1 MNSIDE
7 SYQERT
13 QRPDGKTLATL
24 LPYLL
29 QHRTRIA
36 IAISFL
42 ILAKLANIGVPLMLK
57 EIIDV
62 LDIKNISEAI
72 VSVPIALVVGYGL
85 LRLSTIVF
93 QQLRNAVFAQAAQQA
108 TREISL
114 KIFRHLHQLSQRFH
128 LERHT
133 GGLSR
138 DLERGSRS
146 ITQLLNLL
154 IFSVFPT
161 IFEIA
166 IVCIILLSKLDSIFA
181 LITMVTVVIYFVY
194 TWKVTEWRL
203 KFRIAM
209 NDADSNANTTA
220 IDSLINFETV
230 KYFNN
235 EDFEADKYN
244 KNLQVWEKASVKSQV
259 SLALLN
265 TGQGFIIGIG
275 LTILLILA
283 AQQVVNGTM
292 TLGEFVMVNA
302 FMIQLFIPLNF
313 LGSVFR
319 EIKHSIADMEK
330 MFSLLDIA
338 PEIDQPK
345 NPSTLKTTRTDIEFR
360 NIHFHYNDDRKI
372 LNAINFKVPH
382 GQKIAVV
389 GPSGSGKST
398 LMRLLFR
405 LFEPTQGSIL
415 INGEDIK
422 QFELQHL
429 RDAIGVV
436 PQDTVLFNDTLI
448 NNILYGRA
456 DATRQEVLD
465 AIGHADLETYVSSL
479 PQGLDTIV
487 GERGLKLS
495 GGEKQ
500 RVAIARTMLKNPPI
514 LVLDEATSSLDSQA
528 EHSIQSALETIS
540 VDRTTLVIAHR
551 LSTIVDSDLI
561 LVLKNGTI
569 VEQGSHAELLDIKG
583 EYSRLWELQ
592 NEN

>member
-1 MNSIDE
+1 MTDNHSHVQQRRD
-7 SYQERT
+7 T
-13 QRPDGKTLATL
+13 QTLGTL

-29 QHRTRIA
+29 QHRVRVG

-62 LDIKNISEAI
+62 LDLDSTADII
-72 VSVPIALVVGYGL
+72 VAVPVALVIGYGL

-114 KIFRHLHQLSQRFH
+114 RIFRHLHNLSQRFH

-161 IFEIA
+161 IFEI
-166 IVCIILLSKLDSIFA
+166 IVVCLILLSKLDSIFA
-181 LITMVTVVIYFVY
+181 IITVVTVVIYFFY

-203 KFRIAM
+203 KFRIEM
-209 NDADSNANTTA
+209 NNADSNANTTA

-235 EDFEADKYN
+235 EALEADKYN
-244 KNLQVWEKASVKSQV
+244 QNLQIWEKASVKSQV

-275 LTILLILA
+275 LTLLLILA
-283 AQQVVNGTM
+283 SQQVVEGNM

-319 EIKHSIADMEK
+319 EIKHSIADMDK
-330 MFSLLDIA
+330 MFALLDVP
-338 PEIDQPK
+338 PEITQPVDAVK
-345 NPSTLKTTRTDIEFR
+345 LDASKADIEFR
-360 NIHFHYNDDRKI
+360 NIHFHYNDDRHI
-372 LNAINFKVPH
+372 LNNISFVVPH

-405 LFEPTQGSIL
+405 LFDPTGGSIL
-415 INGEDIK
+415 INNLDIRQLDIK
-422 QFELQHL
+422 SL
-429 RDAIGVV
+429 RAAIGVV
-436 PQDTVLFNDTLI
+436 PQDTVLFNDTLLA
-448 NNILYGRA
+448 NLLYGRPSA
-456 DATRQEVLD
+456 SREDVRNAIRQWYR
-465 AIGHADLETYVSSL
+465 DLGV
-479 PQGLDTIV
+479 D
-487 GERGLKLS
+487 
-495 GGEKQ
+495 KQ
-500 RVAIARTMLKNPPI
+500 RIAP
-514 LVLDEATSSLDSQA
+514 
-528 EHSIQSALETIS
+528 
-540 VDRTTLVIAHR
+540 DRH
-551 LSTIVDSDLI
+551 
-561 LVLKNGTI
+561 
-569 VEQGSHAELLDIKG
+569 VEW
-583 EYSRLWELQ
+583 RP
-592 NEN
+592 

>member
-1 MNSIDE
+1 MTDNHSHVQQRRD
-7 SYQERT
+7 T
-13 QRPDGKTLATL
+13 QTLGTL

-29 QHRTRIA
+29 QHRVRVG

-62 LDIKNISEAI
+62 LDLDSTADII
-72 VSVPIALVVGYGL
+72 VAVPVALVIGYGL

-114 KIFRHLHQLSQRFH
+114 RIFRHLHNLSQRFH

-161 IFEIA
+161 IFEI
-166 IVCIILLSKLDSIFA
+166 IVVCLILLSKLDSIFA
-181 LITMVTVVIYFVY
+181 IITVVTVVIYFFY

-203 KFRIAM
+203 KFRIEM
-209 NDADSNANTTA
+209 NNADSNANTTA

-235 EDFEADKYN
+235 EALEADKYN
-244 KNLQVWEKASVKSQV
+244 QNLQIWEKASVKSQV

-275 LTILLILA
+275 LTLLLILA
-283 AQQVVNGTM
+283 SQQVVEGNM

-319 EIKHSIADMEK
+319 EIKHSIADMDK
-330 MFSLLDIA
+330 MFALLDVP
-338 PEIDQPK
+338 PEITQPVDAVK
-345 NPSTLKTTRTDIEFR
+345 LDASKADIEFR
-360 NIHFHYNDDRKI
+360 NIHFHYNDDRHI
-372 LNAINFKVPH
+372 LNNISFVVPH

-405 LFEPTQGSIL
+405 LFDPTGGSIL
-415 INGEDIK
+415 INNLDIRQLDIK
-422 QFELQHL
+422 SL
-429 RDAIGVV
+429 RAAIGVV
-436 PQDTVLFNDTLI
+436 PQDTVLFNDTLLA
-448 NNILYGRA
+448 NLLYGRPSA
-456 DATRQEVLD
+456 SREDVRD
-465 AIGHADLETYVSSL
+465 AIRHADLERYVACL

-500 RVAIARTMLKNPPI
+500 QVAIARTMLKNPPI

-528 EHSIQSALETIS
+528 EHSIQSALESIS

-551 LSTIVDSDLI
+551 LSTIVDSNLI
-561 LVLKNGTI
+561 LVLKDGRITERGTH
-569 VEQGSHAELLDIKG
+569 QQLLAQNG
-583 EYSRLWELQ
+583 EYSRLWNLQ
-592 NEN
+592 NEK

>member
-1 MNSIDE
+1 MTDNHSHVQQRRD
-7 SYQERT
+7 T
-13 QRPDGKTLATL
+13 QTLGTL

-29 QHRTRIA
+29 QHRVRVG

-62 LDIKNISEAI
+62 LDLDSTADII
-72 VSVPIALVVGYGL
+72 VAVPVALVIGYGL

-114 KIFRHLHQLSQRFH
+114 RIFRHLHNLSQRFH

-161 IFEIA
+161 IFEI
-166 IVCIILLSKLDSIFA
+166 IVVCLILLSKLDSIFA
-181 LITMVTVVIYFVY
+181 IITVVTVVIYFFY

-203 KFRIAM
+203 KFRIEM
-209 NDADSNANTTA
+209 NNADSNANTTA

-235 EDFEADKYN
+235 EALEADKYN
-244 KNLQVWEKASVKSQV
+244 QNLQIWEKASVKSQV

-275 LTILLILA
+275 LTLLLILA
-283 AQQVVNGTM
+283 SQQVVEGNM

-319 EIKHSIADMEK
+319 EIKHSIADMDK
-330 MFSLLDIA
+330 MFALLDVP
-338 PEIDQPK
+338 PEITQPVDAVK
-345 NPSTLKTTRTDIEFR
+345 LDASKADIEFR
-360 NIHFHYNDDRKI
+360 NIHFHYNDDRHI
-372 LNAINFKVPH
+372 LNNISFVVPH

-405 LFEPTQGSIL
+405 LFDPTGGSIL
-415 INGEDIK
+415 INNLDIRQLDIK
-422 QFELQHL
+422 SL
-429 RDAIGVV
+429 RAAIGVV
-436 PQDTVLFNDTLI
+436 PQDTVLFNDTLLA
-448 NNILYGRA
+448 NLLYGRPSA
-456 DATRQEVLD
+456 SREDVRD
-465 AIGHADLETYVSSL
+465 AIRHADLERYVACL

-528 EHSIQSALETIS
+528 EHSIQSALESIS

-551 LSTIVDSDLI
+551 LSTIVDSNLI
-561 LVLKNGTI
+561 LVLKDGRITERGTH
-569 VEQGSHAELLDIKG
+569 QQLLAQNG
-583 EYSRLWELQ
+583 EYSRLWNLQ
-592 NEN
+592 NEK

>member
-1 MNSIDE
+1 MTDNHSHVQQRRD
-7 SYQERT
+7 T
-13 QRPDGKTLATL
+13 QTLGTL

-29 QHRTRIA
+29 QHRVRVG

-62 LDIKNISEAI
+62 LDLDSTADII
-72 VSVPIALVVGYGL
+72 VAVPVALVIGYGL

-114 KIFRHLHQLSQRFH
+114 RIFRHLHNLSQRFH

-161 IFEIA
+161 IFEI
-166 IVCIILLSKLDSIFA
+166 IVVCLILLSKLDSIFA
-181 LITMVTVVIYFVY
+181 IITVVTVVIYFFY

-203 KFRIAM
+203 KFRIEM
-209 NDADSNANTTA
+209 NNADSNANTTA

-235 EDFEADKYN
+235 EALEADKYN
-244 KNLQVWEKASVKSQV
+244 QNLQIWEKASVKSQV

-275 LTILLILA
+275 LTLLLILA
-283 AQQVVNGTM
+283 SQQVVEGNM

-319 EIKHSIADMEK
+319 EIKHSIADMDK
-330 MFSLLDIA
+330 MFALLDVP
-338 PEIDQPK
+338 PEITQPVDAVK
-345 NPSTLKTTRTDIEFR
+345 LDASKADIEFR
-360 NIHFHYNDDRKI
+360 NIHFHYNDDRHI
-372 LNAINFKVPH
+372 LNNISFVVPH

-405 LFEPTQGSIL
+405 LFDPTGGSIL
-415 INGEDIK
+415 INNLDIRQLDIK
-422 QFELQHL
+422 SL
-429 RDAIGVV
+429 RAAIGVV
-436 PQDTVLFNDTLI
+436 PQDTVLFNDTLLA
-448 NNILYGRA
+448 NLLYGRPSA
-456 DATRQEVLD
+456 SREDVRN
-465 AIGHADLETYVSSL
+465 AIRHADLERYVACL

-528 EHSIQSALETIS
+528 EHSIQSALESIS

-551 LSTIVDSDLI
+551 LSTIVDSNLI
-561 LVLKNGTI
+561 LVLKDGRITERGTH
-569 VEQGSHAELLDIKG
+569 QQLLAQNG
-583 EYSRLWELQ
+583 EYSRLWNLQ
-592 NEN
+592 NEK

>member
-1 MNSIDE
+1 MTDNHSHVQQRRD
-7 SYQERT
+7 T
-13 QRPDGKTLATL
+13 QTLGTL

-29 QHRTRIA
+29 QHRVRVG

-62 LDIKNISEAI
+62 LDLDSTADII
-72 VSVPIALVVGYGL
+72 VAVPVALVIGYGL

-114 KIFRHLHQLSQRFH
+114 RIFRHLHNLSQRFH

-161 IFEIA
+161 IFEI
-166 IVCIILLSKLDSIFA
+166 IVVCLILLSKLDSIFA
-181 LITMVTVVIYFVY
+181 IITVVTVVIYFFY

-203 KFRIAM
+203 KFRIEM
-209 NDADSNANTTA
+209 NNADSNANTTA

-235 EDFEADKYN
+235 EALEADKYN
-244 KNLQVWEKASVKSQV
+244 QNLQIWEKASVKSQV

-275 LTILLILA
+275 LTLLLILA
-283 AQQVVNGTM
+283 SQQVVEGNM

-319 EIKHSIADMEK
+319 EIKHSIADMDK
-330 MFSLLDIA
+330 MFALLDVP
-338 PEIDQPK
+338 PEITQPVDAVK
-345 NPSTLKTTRTDIEFR
+345 LDASKADIEFR
-360 NIHFHYNDDRKI
+360 NIHFHYNDDRHI
-372 LNAINFKVPH
+372 LNNISFVVPH

-405 LFEPTQGSIL
+405 LFDPTGGSIL
-415 INGEDIK
+415 INNLDIRQLDIK
-422 QFELQHL
+422 SL
-429 RDAIGVV
+429 RAAIGVV
-436 PQDTVLFNDTLI
+436 PQDTVLFNDTLLA
-448 NNILYGRA
+448 NLLYGRPSA
-456 DATRQEVLD
+456 SREDVMD
-465 AIGHADLETYVSSL
+465 AIRHADLERYVACL

-528 EHSIQSALETIS
+528 EHSIQSALESIS

-551 LSTIVDSDLI
+551 LSTIVDSNLI
-561 LVLKNGTI
+561 LVLKDGRITERGTH
-569 VEQGSHAELLDIKG
+569 QQLLAQNG
-583 EYSRLWELQ
+583 EYSRLWNLQ
-592 NEN
+592 NEK

>member
-1 MNSIDE
+1 MTDNHSHVQQRRD
-7 SYQERT
+7 T
-13 QRPDGKTLATL
+13 QTLGTL

-29 QHRTRIA
+29 QHRVRVG

-62 LDIKNISEAI
+62 LDLDSTADII
-72 VSVPIALVVGYGL
+72 VAVPVALVIGYGL

-114 KIFRHLHQLSQRFH
+114 RIFRHLHNLSQRFH

-161 IFEIA
+161 IFEIVV
-166 IVCIILLSKLDSIFA
+166 VCLILLSKLDSIFA
-181 LITMVTVVIYFVY
+181 IITVVTVVIYFFY

-203 KFRIAM
+203 KFRIEM
-209 NDADSNANTTA
+209 NNADSNANTTA

-235 EDFEADKYN
+235 EALEADKYN
-244 KNLQVWEKASVKSQV
+244 QNLQIWEKASVKSQV

-275 LTILLILA
+275 LTLLLILA
-283 AQQVVNGTM
+283 SQQVVEGNM

-319 EIKHSIADMEK
+319 EIKHSIADMDK
-330 MFSLLDIA
+330 MFSLLDVP
-338 PEIDQPK
+338 PEITQPVDAVK
-345 NPSTLKTTRTDIEFR
+345 LDASKADIEFR
-360 NIHFHYNDDRKI
+360 NIHFHYNDDRHI
-372 LNAINFKVPH
+372 LNNISFVVPH

-405 LFEPTQGSIL
+405 LFDPTGGSIL
-415 INGEDIK
+415 INNLDIRQLDIK
-422 QFELQHL
+422 SL
-429 RDAIGVV
+429 RAAIGVV
-436 PQDTVLFNDTLI
+436 PQDTVLFNDTLLA
-448 NNILYGRA
+448 NLLYGRPSA
-456 DATRQEVLD
+456 SREDVMD
-465 AIGHADLETYVSSL
+465 AIRHADLERYVACL

-528 EHSIQSALETIS
+528 EHSIQSALESIS

-551 LSTIVDSDLI
+551 LSTIVDSNLI
-561 LVLKNGTI
+561 LVLKDGRITERGTH
-569 VEQGSHAELLDIKG
+569 QQLLAQNG
-583 EYSRLWELQ
+583 EYSRLWNLQ
-592 NEN
+592 NEK